1 VLLDVVGR
9 KVVGRAKG
17 ALLLVVLMTSGR
29 RMPGCGT
36 THTQKPRWPAG
47 EFGWGVG
54 GDGGGGGVSC
64 CWLCWRGGGG
74 LLLDVS
80 GVGRG
85 GELGEGCFAAGCV

>member
-54 GDGGGGGVSC
+54 G
-64 CWLCWRGGGG
+64 
-74 LLLDVS
+74 
-80 GVGRG
+80 
-85 GELGEGCFAAGCV
+85 